1 METKQK
7 ASILDLLKLEI
18 FVLDERIRRGE
29 NIGESLEYR
38 RKFLKWIF
46 SLKPKT
52 RVEYY
57 NRLLALLKTYT
68 EKDSE
73 EDVQSKD

>member
-1 METKQK
+1 MESRQK
-7 ASILDLLKLEI
+7 ASIRDVLRLELFI
-18 FVLDERIRRGE
+18 LDERLRRGE

-52 RVEYY
+52 RLEYY

>member
-1 METKQK
+1 METRQK
-7 ASILDLLKLEI
+7 ASILDVLRLELFI
-18 FVLDERIRRGE
+18 LDERLRRGE

-52 RVEYY
+52 RLEYY

-73 EDVQSKD
+73 EDVQSEN

>member
-7 ASILDLLKLEI
+7 ASILDVLKLEM

-38 RKFLKWIF
+38 RKFTG
-46 SLKPKT
+46 SNT
-52 RVEYY
+52 
-57 NRLLALLKTYT
+57 
-68 EKDSE
+68 
-73 EDVQSKD
+73 

>member
-1 METKQK
+1 MESRQK
-7 ASILDLLKLEI
+7 ASILDVLRLELFI
-18 FVLDERIRRGE
+18 LDERLRRGE

-52 RVEYY
+52 RLEYY
-57 NRLLALLKTYT
+57 NRLLALLKTYA

-73 EDVQSKD
+73 EDVQSEN

>member
-1 METKQK
+1 MESRQK
-7 ASILDLLKLEI
+7 ASILDVLRLELFI
-18 FVLDERIRRGE
+18 LDERLRRGE

-38 RKFLKWIF
+38 RKFLRWIF

-52 RVEYY
+52 RLEYY

-73 EDVQSKD
+73 DIQSKD

>member
-1 METKQK
+1 MESKQK
-7 ASILDLLKLEI
+7 ASILDVLKLEMFI
-18 FVLDERIRRGE
+18 LDERLRRGE

-38 RKFLKWIF
+38 RKFIKWIF

-52 RVEYY
+52 RAEYY

-68 EKDSE
+68 EKDE

>member
-1 METKQK
+1 MEKKQK
-7 ASILDLLKLEI
+7 ASLLDVLKLEM
-18 FVLDERIRRGE
+18 FVLDERLRRGE

-38 RKFLKWIF
+38 RKFIKWIF

-52 RVEYY
+52 RTEYY

-68 EKDSE
+68 EKDE